1 MKIYDRKKKEYEEIT
16 QYGQEKLRF
25 LYGNPL
31 GRVLLKIAVS
41 PAVSDL
47 YRFLNGRKS
56 SVKKIPGFIEENHI
70 RMEDFED
77 REYRS
82 FNDFFTR
89 RLRDGA
95 RKIETDRSILI
106 SPADAKLL
114 VYNIDD
120 NLRMNVKGRTYTLEE
135 ILADD
140 KYCEEYSGGYC
151 LVYRLCVDD
160 LHRYCFIDDGRLK
173 GRKTIKGKLHTV
185 SSLSA
190 DHKIYKENFRVVNVM
205 DTENFGRVI
214 HIEVGALLVGRVVN
228 HDVRSFTKGEE
239 KGYFEPGG
247 STIIQIFKKDSVRI
261 DDDIMVHSMEG
272 IETRV
277 LYGEGVGSKC

>member
-1 MKIYDRKKKEYEEIT
+1 MKIYDRKKTEYEEIT

-95 RKIETDRSILI
+95 RKIETDRNILI

-120 NLRMNVKGRTYTLEE
+120 DLRMKDKGRTYTLEE
-135 ILADD
+135 ILTDD

-214 HIEVGALLVGRVVN
+214 HIEVGALIVGRVVN

-247 STIIQIFKKDSVRI
+247 STIIEIFEKDSVRI
-261 DDDIMVHSMEG
+261 DEDILTQSKDH
-272 IETRV
+272 IETKV
-277 LYGEGVGSKC
+277 KFGEGVGTAC

>member
-25 LYGNPL
+25 LYENPL

-95 RKIETDRSILI
+95 RKIQTDRNILI
-106 SPADAKLL
+106 SPADAKLI

-120 NLRMNVKGRTYTLEE
+120 DLRMNVKGRTYTLEE
-135 ILADD
+135 ILTDD

-247 STIIQIFKKDSVRI
+247 STIIQIFKKGSVRI

>member
-89 RLRDGA
+89 
-95 RKIETDRSILI
+95 
-106 SPADAKLL
+106 
-114 VYNIDD
+114 
-120 NLRMNVKGRTYTLEE
+120 
-135 ILADD
+135 
-140 KYCEEYSGGYC
+140 
-151 LVYRLCVDD
+151 
-160 LHRYCFIDDGRLK
+160 
-173 GRKTIKGKLHTV
+173 
-185 SSLSA
+185 
-190 DHKIYKENFRVVNVM
+190 
-205 DTENFGRVI
+205 
-214 HIEVGALLVGRVVN
+214 
-228 HDVRSFTKGEE
+228 
-239 KGYFEPGG
+239 
-247 STIIQIFKKDSVRI
+247 
-261 DDDIMVHSMEG
+261 
-272 IETRV
+272 
-277 LYGEGVGSKC
+277 

>member
-16 QYGQEKLRF
+16 QYGQEKLGF

-56 SVKKIPGFIEENHI
+56 SVKKIPGFIEKNHI

-120 NLRMNVKGRTYTLEE
+120 DLRMNVKGRTYTLEE

-190 DHKIYKENFRVVNVM
+190 DYKIYKENFRVVNVM

-272 IETRV
+272 IETKV

>member
-31 GRVLLKIAVS
+31 GRGLLKIAVS

-95 RKIETDRSILI
+95 RKIETDRNILI
-106 SPADAKLL
+106 SPADAKLI

-120 NLRMNVKGRTYTLEE
+120 DLRMNVKGRTYTLEE
-135 ILADD
+135 ILTDD

>member
-31 GRVLLKIAVS
+31 GRVLLKIVVS

-82 FNDFFTR
+82 FNNFFTR

-214 HIEVGALLVGRVVN
+214 HIEVGALLVGRVVDR
-228 HDVRSFTKGEE
+228 DVRSFTKGEE